1 MGVGVVARHQEM
13 KKNCVKRH
21 ENGPKNWDSLDE
33 GPLRVY
39 QMRILG
45 TKLRRGGGL
54 KGSSRSY
61 ILGPIF
67 HGRGALSCLS
77 DPTLGGLHLQVE
89 GPFGIYPIQIFD
101 LRLCDLDRCHI
112 RFLGFQIGD

>member
-1 MGVGVVARHQEM
+1 MTSGNE
-13 KKNCVKRH
+13 KKCVKRL
-21 ENGPKNWDSLDE
+21 ENGPKNGDSLTE
-33 GPLRVY
+33 GPLRAY
-39 QMRILG
+39 LMRILG

-89 GPFGIYPIQIFD
+89 GPFGIYPIRIFY
-101 LRLCDLDRCHI
+101 LNLCDLDRCHI